1 MMSEDG
7 KRKEYLD
14 ALRILASFAVMLI
27 HISSQYKHSVSVSG
41 YEGIVF
47 RSYLLLSNW
56 AVPVFCMISG
66 CLFLSRDIPI
76 AVIFKKYVARIAFI
90 FVCWSFIYAVVFES
104 SNGIGTFLASF
115 VKGYSHLWFL
125 YMIAGLYIVTPILR
139 KAAEDETILRYF
151 IVLGVVT
158 AVLIP
163 EIIQCISLISGKSGK
178 YLSGAFGSAGFQ
190 TVSGYAIYFMLGYYL
205 DRTEKRKLLSIP
217 LLISCLVL
225 AYLIPVCINVFYS
238 VRFGKEP
245 GFLFSN
251 YSVGEL
257 IRSCAIFMLAKA
269 VFDKADEREHRMIR
283 LMAGYSLG
291 AYLIHQMVITLLNRL
306 ASLNTLSCDA
316 LISIPLIG
324 AITFVIS
331 YVLAFI
337 IGKIPF
343 VKKTIGL

>member
-1 MMSEDG
+1 MTSDG
-7 KRKEYLD
+7 EKRKEYLD

-27 HISSQYKHSVSVSG
+27 HVSSQYKHSVDVSS

-76 AVIFKKYVARIAFI
+76 AVIFRKYVARLAFI
-90 FVCWSFIYAVVFES
+90 FVCWSFIYALVFER

-115 VKGYSHLWFL
+115 IKGYSHLWFL

-139 KAAEDETILRYF
+139 KVAEDEVTLRYF
-151 IVLGVVT
+151 IVLGIVT
-158 AVLIP
+158 AILVP
-163 EIIQCISLISGKSGK
+163 EIIQCISLVSGKSGK

-205 DRTEKRKLLSIP
+205 DRAEKKKLFSIP
-217 LLISCLVL
+217 LLIAGLML
-225 AYLIPVCINVFYS
+225 AYLIPVCINGLYS
-238 VRFGKEP
+238 VRFDKEP
-245 GFLFSN
+245 AFLFTN

-257 IRSCAIFMLAKA
+257 IRSCAVFLLVKA
-269 VFDKADEREHRMIR
+269 VFDKADEREHRWIR

-316 LISIPLIG
+316 LISVPLIG

-331 YVLAFI
+331 YVLVFI
-337 IGKIPF
+337 IGKVPF
-343 VKKTIGL
+343 VKKTVGL